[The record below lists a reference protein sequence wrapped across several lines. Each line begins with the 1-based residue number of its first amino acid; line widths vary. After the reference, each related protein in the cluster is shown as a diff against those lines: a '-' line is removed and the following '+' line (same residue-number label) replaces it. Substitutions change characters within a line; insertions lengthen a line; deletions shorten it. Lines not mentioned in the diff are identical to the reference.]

1 MKKLITLLLLIAAI
15 GINAQTTVKIKSK
28 SALGDSILINRGALE
43 VTPLPTGSGSDT
55 IRSIDYKLSPTRDT
69 LQTMIVQ
76 ITSYN
81 KNAMVIQTD
90 YLPVQQSLFTK
101 WKVLINALDAYIQAQ
116 RKRLIK
122 L

>member
-1 MKKLITLLLLIAAI
+1 MKNLIIILLLVVTT